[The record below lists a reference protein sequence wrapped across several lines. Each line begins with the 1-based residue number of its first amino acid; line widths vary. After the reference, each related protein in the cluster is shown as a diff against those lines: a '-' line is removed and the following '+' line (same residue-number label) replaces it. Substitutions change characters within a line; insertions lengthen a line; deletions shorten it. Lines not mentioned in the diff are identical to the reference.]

1 MSWLSRSSDERLVKA
16 MQTRRDVLRGPLPRE
31 GSAYVDDLYT
41 PERIAFNAF
50 GATTLFLVILVVLL
64 AAATAY
70 YSEYSGALRWLV
82 FAGVVGVVGF
92 VAVRV
97 ANAASRDPTRWAA
110 RAREAPSAGGDLRA
124 LRTTLDRAD
133 GGLVYSQ
140 VVFED
145 RMRRAFLE
153 KVRAARDLPEGAMA
167 AAMKDPAALHA
178 ILRDREITVFVLESA
193 RNARAYPASVPTLPK
208 RAEFA
213 RRARQIMERMEAWQ

>member
-16 MQTRRDVLRGPLPRE
+16 MQMRREVLRGPLPRE
-31 GSAYVDDLYT
+31 GSVYADDLQT

-50 GATTLFLVILVVLL
+50 GATTLFLLILVVLL
-64 AAATAY
+64 AAFTAY
-70 YSEYSGALRWLV
+70 YAQYSGALRWLI
-82 FAGVVGVVGF
+82 FASVVGLVGF

-97 ANAASRDPTRWAA
+97 VNATARDPARLAA
-110 RAREAPSAGGDLRA
+110 RARESAGVGGELRA
-124 LRTTLDRAD
+124 LRTTLYRAD

-145 RMRRAFLE
+145 RMREAFLE
-153 KVRAARDLPEGAMA
+153 KVRASRDLPDGALA
-167 AAMKDPAALHA
+167 AAMKDPGALHA
-178 ILRDREITVFVLESA
+178 ILRDRELTVFVLESA
-193 RNARAYPASVPTLPK
+193 RNARAYPSSIPTLPK